1 MDILQEEA
9 FVRAFIVPEKQER
22 YLLFLANPKRRW
34 KILRTFYHTLSVVE
48 SRATRITGREQF
60 PEPLEAMLKR
70 KGAGPACYLISP
82 VSDLD
87 QREMPLREALDTLIM
102 EDRTAVACCLP
113 GRLACYKAEQGV
125 YLLEYNPPLT

>member
-1 MDILQEEA
+1 MDTNQEAA

-22 YLLFLANPKRRW
+22 YLFFLANPKRRR
-34 KILRTFYHTLSVVE
+34 KILGTLYHTLSVVG
-48 SRATRITGREQF
+48 SRTTRITGSEHF

-70 KGAGPACYLISP
+70 KGAGPTCYLISP
-82 VSDLD
+82 NSSLD

-102 EDRTAVACCLP
+102 EDCTAVACCLP

-125 YLLEYNPPLT
+125 YLLEYNPPLA